1 MKQIIRKRLCIV
13 ILTAMLTTLLINYYI
28 EIHNAQNEMY
38 TRAQEMFWQV
48 GQILDQ
54 NEKEAEKERENLK
67 EQCFIRAKAIAYI
80 LQDRPQVTGDQQE
93 MEKIARLLQV
103 DEFHLFDTKGNLY
116 AGSEPKYFGLNFNS
130 GQQMQFFLPMLENYD
145 LQMCQDITP
154 NTAEGKLM
162 QYAAVWREDR

>member
-38 TRAQEMFWQV
+38 TSAQEMFWQV

-67 EQCFIRAKAIAYI
+67 EQCFIRAK
-80 LQDRPQVTGDQQE
+80 QSPTSCRTVP
-93 MEKIARLLQV
+93 RL
-103 DEFHLFDTKGNLY
+103 
-116 AGSEPKYFGLNFNS
+116 
-130 GQQMQFFLPMLENYD
+130 
-145 LQMCQDITP
+145 
-154 NTAEGKLM
+154 
-162 QYAAVWREDR
+162 RETSRKWKR

>member
-13 ILTAMLTTLLINYYI
+13 ILTAMLTTLLINYCI

-38 TRAQEMFWQV
+38 TSAREMFWQV

-93 MEKIARLLQV
+93 MEKAIYTLDPSPNILALTL
-103 DEFHLFDTKGNLY
+103 TP
-116 AGSEPKYFGLNFNS
+116 GSKCSFS
-130 GQQMQFFLPMLENYD
+130 
-145 LQMCQDITP
+145 CQC
-154 NTAEGKLM
+154 
-162 QYAAVWREDR
+162 

>member
-38 TRAQEMFWQV
+38 TSAREMFWQV

-67 EQCFIRAKAIAYI
+67 ELDINMF
-80 LQDRPQVTGDQQE
+80 
-93 MEKIARLLQV
+93 LL
-103 DEFHLFDTKGNLY
+103 EYEHTGNLIR
-116 AGSEPKYFGLNFNS
+116 E
-130 GQQMQFFLPMLENYD
+130 LEEKTRIAENQ
-145 LQMCQDITP
+145 LKEAQDAHSRTKD
-154 NTAEGKLM
+154 EYERL
-162 QYAAVWREDR
+162 

>member
-38 TRAQEMFWQV
+38 TSAQEMFWQV

-80 LQDRPQVTGDQQE
+80 LQDRPQVTGDQHE

-154 NTAEGKLM
+154 T
-162 QYAAVWREDR
+162 QQRES

>member
-38 TRAQEMFWQV
+38 TSAREMFWQV

-80 LQDRPQVTGDQQE
+80 LPGPSP
-93 MEKIARLLQV
+93 
-103 DEFHLFDTKGNLY
+103 
-116 AGSEPKYFGLNFNS
+116 GS
-130 GQQMQFFLPMLENYD
+130 
-145 LQMCQDITP
+145 
-154 NTAEGKLM
+154 
-162 QYAAVWREDR
+162 RETSRRWKR